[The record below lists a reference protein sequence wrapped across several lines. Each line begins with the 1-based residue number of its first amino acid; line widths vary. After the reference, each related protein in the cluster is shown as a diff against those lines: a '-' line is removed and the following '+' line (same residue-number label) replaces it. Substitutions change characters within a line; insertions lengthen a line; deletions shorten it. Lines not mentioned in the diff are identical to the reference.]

1 MGTINEKK
9 TKRGKVVFDAEVRRT
24 GQRSLYKRFNRL
36 TDAKAWVQDT
46 ESSLRSGR
54 AFAQTEAQRHTL
66 TEAIER
72 YILEEVH
79 KKPKVLQD
87 HLRCLAWFKEQAGSK
102 YLSEVTP
109 ALLSQLKGLFLRG
122 ITRFNAPRKP
132 QTWNRY
138 LSVLS
143 CVLQLCAQDWEWMEF
158 NTARRVRREREAPGR
173 VRFLSNEE
181 REKLLEVCQK
191 SSSANLYPIVVLA
204 LSTGMRRG
212 EMLSLTWDQ
221 IDLGSGVLILEET
234 KNGERRRV
242 SIRGRALEVLRK
254 HARVRRIDTNLV
266 FPSETKDSHFSLDKP
281 WYRALRDAGIPNF
294 RFHDLRHSAASYL
307 AMNGA
312 TMLQISEVL
321 GHKTLQ
327 MVKRYSHFAESEIAD
342 VVERMNKK
350 IFGD

>member
-1 MGTINEKK
+1 MGAIKERK
-9 TKRGKVVFDAEVRRT
+9 TKKGKVVFDAEVRHT
-24 GQRSLYKRFNRL
+24 GQKPFYKSFPRL
-36 TDAKAWVQDT
+36 TDAKAWIQDM
-46 ESSLRSGR
+46 ESSLRNGR
-54 AFAQTEAQRHTL
+54 VFAETEAQRHTL

-87 HLRCLAWFKEQAGSK
+87 HLRCLAWFKTQAGSK
-102 YLSEVTP
+102 YLCDVSP
-109 ALLSQLKGLFLRG
+109 ALISQLKGLFLRG
-122 ITRFNAPRKP
+122 TTRYNLPRKP

-138 LSVLS
+138 LSVIS
-143 CVLQLCAQDWEWMEF
+143 CVLQMCAQDWEWMEF
-158 NTARRVRREREAPGR
+158 NPARRVRREREAPGR
-173 VRFLSNEE
+173 VRFLSESE
-181 REKLLEVCQK
+181 REKLLEVCK
-191 SSSANLYPIVVLA
+191 LSRSPNLYPIVVLA

-212 EMLSLTWDQ
+212 EMLSLTWDD
-221 IDLGSGVLILEET
+221 IDLNTGALILEET

-242 SIRGRALEVLRK
+242 NIRGRALEVLRK
-254 HARVRRIDTNLV
+254 HAKVRRIDTNLV
-266 FPSETKDSHFSLDKP
+266 FPCESTNTAFSLDKP
-281 WYRALRDAGIPNF
+281 WYAALKVAGIPNF

-327 MVKRYSHFAESEIAD
+327 MVKRYSHFGESEIAD